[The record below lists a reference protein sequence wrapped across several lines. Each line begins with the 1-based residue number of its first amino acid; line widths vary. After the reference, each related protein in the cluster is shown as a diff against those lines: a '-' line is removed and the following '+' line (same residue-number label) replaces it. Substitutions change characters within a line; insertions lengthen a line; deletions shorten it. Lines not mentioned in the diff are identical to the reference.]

1 MILAISIVYLIGLVF
16 TYMLDQ
22 VVIPIIPEYNFK
34 HILTLITLW
43 ILSPLWISAFLV
55 FIIYK
60 YWLKR

>member
-16 TYMLDQ
+16 TYMLDH

>member
-55 FIIYK
+55 FIIYR
-60 YWLKR
+60 YWLKK

>member
-1 MILAISIVYLIGLVF
+1 MTLAISIVYLIGLVF

>member
-22 VVIPIIPEYNFK
+22 VVIPIIPEYNLK

>member
-43 ILSPLWISAFLV
+43 ILSPLWISAFMV

>member
-60 YWLKR
+60 YGLKR

>member
-16 TYMLDQ
+16 TYMLDK

>member
-60 YWLKR
+60 YWLKK